1 MRGRTLCWRVS
12 FAAVALLLVAGCS
25 VNSTFVY
32 KPGGPAVG
40 GPKLPVKVA
49 VLPFKDGTEDFTDR
63 GSIFSGG
70 SYNLAK
76 AGIAATMTPLT
87 PELWAKSFAEE
98 LAASGSFRSARFLY
112 SPSELTDEDFFVEGT
127 LTKAYIGKL
136 WDDGNEFAISL
147 RALTRSD
154 KRLVWEKQVTRAWK
168 NTLALYKG
176 CGGMAIQ
183 CMVDRHHADTN
194 RVMQGMFAE
203 ARADLVATL
212 ASLSGSRAG
221 ENGLPPA
228 ASPGEAR
235 KEEFVG
241 IGLRVGMAGGV
252 LTVASTM
259 EGAPASKAGMQAG
272 DAILSVDGT
281 PTAGMAIADA
291 VGRMRGVKGTSVTL
305 GVLRAGWGAP
315 RDFTIV
321 RDVIRTGTSAPPAQE
336 STEQTIDRILK
347 GK

>member
-1 MRGRTLCWRVS
+1 M
-12 FAAVALLLVAGCS
+12 AAVALLLSMAGCG

-32 KPGGPAVG
+32 KPGGPAAG

-49 VLPFKDGTEDFTDR
+49 VLPFTDGTEDFTDR

-70 SYNLAK
+70 HYNLAK

-112 SPSELTDEDFFVEGT
+112 SPSELTDEDFFIEGT
-127 LTKAYIGKL
+127 LTKAYVGKT

-212 ASLSGSRAG
+212 ASRSGSQAG
-221 ENGLPPA
+221 EGGIPPA
-228 ASPGEAR
+228 GEAR

-241 IGLRVGMAGGV
+241 IGLEMNVV
-252 LTVASTM
+252 NNTLTVVRAM

-272 DAILSVDGT
+272 DTIVSIDGE
-281 PTAGMAIADA
+281 PTAGIPGADA
-291 VGRMRGVKGTSVTL
+291 VSRIRGVKGTSVTV
-305 GVLRAGWGAP
+305 GVKRAGWGAP
-315 RDFTIV
+315 RDVTIV

-336 STEQTIDRILK
+336 STEQTIERILK